1 MTAVAHLTLST
12 PTRNLSTTILNS
24 WHLHLFFLS
33 EYLTLSFSAKY
44 ASTRLDTLKS
54 KVNLLNLSIR
64 RCSQSRAVAAEIAGA
79 APNLNL
85 PPICSLSIVSPGKS
99 ARHKRERELSFLG
112 WLEPPSRRRLRDFAS
127 DKASPSRAEKKHA
140 GQEERYRSLIKSQAA
155 PAVHFSTS
163 FSWKVKLIL
172 FWKIKW
178 SKSNFRL

>member
-1 MTAVAHLTLST
+1 MTPALV
-12 PTRNLSTTILNS
+12 
-24 WHLHLFFLS
+24 FLS

-54 KVNLLNLSIR
+54 KGNLLNLSIR
-64 RCSQSRAVAAEIAGA
+64 RCSQSRAVADEIAGVA
-79 APNLNL
+79 RNLNL
-85 PPICSLSIVSPGKS
+85 PPIRSLSPGKS

-155 PAVHFSTS
+155 PAVHFFTS

-172 FWKIKW
+172 FLKIKW